1 MPPRLSLAL
10 VILVLLGGGLFLAFD
25 SGTNTPPP
33 PVVSVT
39 PVATPKPVV
48 ASARP
53 AQQRFLILAAS
64 WQPAFCEGAPQRREC
79 RTQTKDRT
87 DASRFSLHGLWPR
100 DEFCNLPAGLEQQAR
115 DGSWSDLPALDLSP
129 ATARRLDEVM
139 PGRQSQLDRYQ
150 WVKHGSCYGTDA
162 ESFYATAIAL
172 VDALNASAVRDLF
185 AASLGKP
192 LTTQQI
198 RAAFDQSFGAGAGQ
212 RVKVACETDGSRT
225 LISELTLGL
234 FGAPGPDPDLGALL
248 LKANGTSPGCD
259 GGIVDPAGL
268 Q

>member
-1 MPPRLSLAL
+1 MPPRFSFAL
-10 VILVLLGGGLFLAFD
+10 VVLVLLAGGLFLGLGGD
-25 SGTNTPPP
+25 PTTPPP
-33 PVVSVT
+33 VASAT
-39 PVATPKPVV
+39 PIAVPKPV
-48 ASARP
+48 AAATRP
-53 AQQRFLILAAS
+53 ARQQFLILAAS
-64 WQPAFCEGAPQRREC
+64 WQPAFCEGAPRRQEC
-79 RTQTKDRT
+79 RTQTSDRA

-100 DEFCNLPAGLEQQAR
+100 DEFCDLPAGLEQQAR
-115 DGSWSDLPALDLSP
+115 DGRWNDLPALELSP

-172 VDALNASAVRDLF
+172 MDALNRSAVRDLF
-185 AASLGKP
+185 VASLGKS

-212 RVKVACETDGSRT
+212 RVKVACETDGRRT
-225 LISELTLGL
+225 LISEITLGL

-248 LKANGTSPGCD
+248 LKANGTSPGCT
-259 GGIVDPAGL
+259 GGVVDPAGL